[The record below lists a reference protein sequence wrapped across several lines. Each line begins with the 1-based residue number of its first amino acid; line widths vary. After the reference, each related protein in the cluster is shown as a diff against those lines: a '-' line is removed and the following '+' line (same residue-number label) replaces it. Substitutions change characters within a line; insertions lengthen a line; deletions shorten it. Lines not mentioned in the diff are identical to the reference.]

1 MPLCYHAPPQ
11 LGHPP
16 TRSPQM
22 SNYIETFRGGV
33 YPGHY
38 DQLGHMNVQHYVGM
52 FDQGTFHLFSAAGF
66 TWTGSQN
73 NKTAFADVNHNIQFI
88 AEQQVGSLILVQGGV
103 TRIGNKSVTIYQKMT
118 NTETGDLAAT
128 TEITTVYF
136 DLEAR
141 KAMSIPKE
149 MKKGFEKLLVEKES

>member
-1 MPLCYHAPPQ
+1 
-11 LGHPP
+11 
-16 TRSPQM
+16 M
-22 SNYIETFRGGV
+22 SNYIETFRGVV
-33 YPGHY
+33 YPWHC

-66 TWTGSQN
+66 KWTGSD

-103 TRIGNKSVTIYQKMT
+103 TKIGNKSVTIYQKMT

-141 KAMSIPKE
+141 KSMPIPE
-149 MKKGFEKLLVEKES
+149 QMKKGFEKLLVEKEE